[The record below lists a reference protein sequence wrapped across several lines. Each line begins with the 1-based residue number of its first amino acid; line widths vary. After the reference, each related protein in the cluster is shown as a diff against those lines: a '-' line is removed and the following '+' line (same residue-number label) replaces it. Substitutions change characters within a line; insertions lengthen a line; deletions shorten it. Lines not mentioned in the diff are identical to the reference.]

1 MLVLNLCFKIL
12 ERYCAMARWIE
23 DLELRG
29 KYVML
34 VPTTFSNAVNLT
46 EAVKDGELWK
56 LWYTSV
62 PSPDNM
68 ISEIKRRIKLY
79 EQGLMHPFTV
89 INLRSNGEDRS
100 NNLAGM
106 TTYCNLDEANRRL
119 EIGYTW
125 YRKSLQQTIL
135 NTEAKYLL
143 LKHAFEVL
151 GCIKVE
157 FRTSSF
163 NFASRR
169 AIERLGAKLDGVL
182 RNHRILENGA
192 IGDGYVYSILNSE
205 WPIVKTHLEHKLKS
219 YEE

>member
-1 MLVLNLCFKIL
+1 MT
-12 ERYCAMARWIE
+12 RWID

-29 KYVML
+29 KHVML
-34 VPTTFSNAVNLT
+34 VPTTYSNAINLT
-46 EAVKDGELWK
+46 DAVKDGELWK

-68 ISEIKRRIKLY
+68 IPEIKRRIKLY

-89 INLRSNGEDRS
+89 VNLRPNSQSRD

-106 TTYCNLDEANRRL
+106 TTYCNLDQESRRL

-125 YRKSLQQTIL
+125 YRKSCQKTIL
-135 NTEAKYLL
+135 NTEVKYLL

-157 FRTSSF
+157 FRTNSF
-163 NFASRR
+163 NFESRR
-169 AIERLGAKLDGVL
+169 AIERLGAKLDGIL
-182 RNHRILENGA
+182 RNHRILENGV
-192 IGDGYVYSILNSE
+192 ICDGYVYSILNSE
-205 WPIVKTHLEHKLKS
+205 WPAVKIHLEHKLNS
-219 YEE
+219 YEEQS

>member
-1 MLVLNLCFKIL
+1 
-12 ERYCAMARWIE
+12 MARWIE
-23 DLELRG
+23 GLELKG
-29 KYVML
+29 KYVAL
-34 VPTTFSNAVNLT
+34 VRTTFSNAINLT
-46 EAVKDGELWK
+46 DAAKDGELWK

-62 PSPDNM
+62 PSPDN
-68 ISEIKRRIKLY
+68 IIAEIKRRIKLY
-79 EQGLMHPFTV
+79 ESGLMYPFTV
-89 INLRSNGEDRS
+89 IDIHSDGKIGGKI
-100 NNLAGM
+100 AGM

-125 YRKSLQQTIL
+125 YRKSSQRTIL

-151 GCIKVE
+151 DCVKVE

-182 RNHRILENGA
+182 RNHRILENGV
-192 IGDGYVYSILNSE
+192 ISDGYVYSILNSE
-205 WPIVKTHLEHKLKS
+205 WPAVKMHLEHKLDCC
-219 YEE
+219 EEQI

>member
-1 MLVLNLCFKIL
+1 MYFAITKDG
-12 ERYCAMARWIE
+12 EMSRWIE
-23 DLELRG
+23 NLELDG
-29 KYVML
+29 KYVVL
-34 VPTTFSNAVNLT
+34 VPTTFSHAVNLT
-46 EAVKDGELWK
+46 EAVHDGELWK

-62 PSPDNM
+62 PTPDNM
-68 ISEIKRRIKLY
+68 VGEIKRRIALY
-79 EQGLMHPFTV
+79 EQGLMYPFT
-89 INLRSNGEDRS
+89 IIDRRDPAKLV
-100 NNLAGM
+100 NAVAGM

-125 YRKSLQQTIL
+125 YRKSSQRTIL

-163 NFASRR
+163 NFTSRR

-205 WPIVKTHLEHKLKS
+205 WPIVKTNLEYKLAS
-219 YEE
+219 YAE

>member
-1 MLVLNLCFKIL
+1 
-12 ERYCAMARWIE
+12 MARWIE
-23 DLELRG
+23 NLELKG
-29 KYVML
+29 KHVVL
-34 VPTTFSNAVNLT
+34 VPTTYSNAINLT

-68 ISEIKRRIKLY
+68 IAEIKRRIKLY
-79 EQGLMHPFTV
+79 EQGLMHPFT
-89 INLRSNGEDRS
+89 IIYLSNNGERS
-100 NNLAGM
+100 HKAAGM
-106 TTYCNLDEANRRL
+106 TTYCNLDEANLRL

-125 YRKSLQQTIL
+125 YRQSLQRTVV

-157 FRTSSF
+157 FKTSSF

-182 RNHRILENGA
+182 RNHRILDNGA
-192 IGDGYVYSILNSE
+192 ISDGYVYSILNSE
-205 WPIVKTHLEHKLKS
+205 WPVVKMHLEHKLDC
-219 YEE
+219 YEEPV